1 MEKETFYT
9 VKQASDLL
17 KVHTNTIYRQI
28 GKGKLK
34 ALTLGG
40 TFRIA
45 HSAIMQM
52 EGTKAKSSSLEW
64 DKLKNSSLR
73 N

>member
-9 VKQASDLL
+9 VKQASQLL
-17 KVHTNTIYRQI
+17 QVHTNTIYRQI

-34 ALTLGG
+34 ALCMGG

-52 EGTKAKSSSLEW
+52 NGTKAKTSSHAW
-64 DKLKNSSLR
+64 DKYMSSKVNS
-73 N
+73 